1 MSERDYYFDNAKC
14 VLMLLVVFGHFLRP
28 YIDNVL
34 WVHSL
39 YVWIF
44 FFHMPA
50 FIFISGYFAKKF
62 HQQGYFK
69 KITKKLLVP
78 YLIFQLLYSIYYFF
92 LYEEDS
98 LEFDLLTPH
107 WGLWFL
113 ISLFSWNV
121 LLWVFAK
128 MPKSISLSLALL
140 LGVGAGML
148 DAEKWLSLSRTFT
161 FFPFFLLG
169 FFLEKSE
176 IERLFTW
183 RIRLFSIVA
192 LITMFVLIH
201 FGFPDLP
208 QEWLYGSKSYDT
220 LGVPE
225 KVGVA
230 GRLMIYG
237 ASTLMMISFLA
248 LIPNQRYSFSVFG
261 QRTFYIYIL
270 HGFILKYLH
279 ETKFPNFIMSV
290 HGYPLLLGLSFLVVF
305 LLGSKPI
312 VQITQPLLEL
322 RLPKRK
328 QAVS

>member
-39 YVWIF
+39 YIWIF

-50 FIFISGYFAKKF
+50 FILISGYFAKKIRE
-62 HQQGYFK
+62 QGYFK

-78 YLIFQLLYSIYYFF
+78 YLIFQLLYSVYYFF
-92 LYEEDS
+92 LYKEDS
-98 LEFDLLTPH
+98 LEFNLLTPH
-107 WGLWFL
+107 WSLWFL
-113 ISLFSWNV
+113 ISLFSWNI
-121 LLWVFAK
+121 LLFVFSK
-128 MPKSISLSLALL
+128 IPKSISLLLALL
-140 LGVGAGML
+140 LGVGAGMI
-148 DAEKWLSLSRTFT
+148 DADKWMSLSRTFT

-169 FFLEKSE
+169 FFLEKRN
-176 IERLFTW
+176 IERLFAW
-183 RIRLFSIVA
+183 RIRLFSTIA
-192 LITMFVLIH
+192 LIAMFVLIH

-225 KVGVA
+225 KIGIV

-237 ASTLMMISFLA
+237 TSTLMTICFLA
-248 LIPNQRYSFSVFG
+248 LIPSRRFPFSVLG
-261 QRTFYIYIL
+261 ARTFYIYIL

-279 ETKFPNFIMSV
+279 ETKFPNFIMSI
-290 HGYPLLLGLSFLVVF
+290 HGYPLLLGLSVLIV
-305 LLGSKPI
+305 LILGSKPI
-312 VQITQPLLEL
+312 VRIMRPLLEL

-328 QAVS
+328 QAIS